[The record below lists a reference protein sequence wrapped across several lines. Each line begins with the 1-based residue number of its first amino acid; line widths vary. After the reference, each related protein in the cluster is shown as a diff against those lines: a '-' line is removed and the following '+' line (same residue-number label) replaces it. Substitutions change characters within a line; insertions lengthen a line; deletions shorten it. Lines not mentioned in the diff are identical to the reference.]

1 MIAVIKRIRWYL
13 WVLIVLVVAYVG
25 VSIYFME
32 HFFTGT
38 EVNGVNADL
47 YTVKQVNELLLSQ
60 ANAYTLTITERGGD
74 TVTLTPAE
82 LGMSFSEGDTV
93 RTLKRE
99 QNGFLWP
106 RMFWQ
111 KDMYQVGPEINYD
124 EDAFGAAVDS

>member
-60 ANAYTLTITERGGD
+60 ANAYTLTITGPGRRHRHPDPGK
-74 TVTLTPAE
+74 AWHE
-82 LGMSFSEGDTV
+82 L
-93 RTLKRE
+93 L
-99 QNGFLWP
+99 
-106 RMFWQ
+106 
-111 KDMYQVGPEINYD
+111 
-124 EDAFGAAVDS
+124 

>member
-47 YTVKQVNELLLSQ
+47 YTVKQEKIS
-60 ANAYTLTITERGGD
+60 
-74 TVTLTPAE
+74 
-82 LGMSFSEGDTV
+82 
-93 RTLKRE
+93 
-99 QNGFLWP
+99 
-106 RMFWQ
+106 
-111 KDMYQVGPEINYD
+111 
-124 EDAFGAAVDS
+124 

>member
-1 MIAVIKRIRWYL
+1 MITVIKRIRWYL
-13 WVLIVLVVAYVG
+13 WVLIVLVIAYVG
-25 VSIYFME
+25 VSVYFME

-82 LGMSFSEGDTV
+82 LGMSFSEAPLRKMPGW
-93 RTLKRE
+93 K
-99 QNGFLWP
+99 
-106 RMFWQ
+106 
-111 KDMYQVGPEINYD
+111 
-124 EDAFGAAVDS
+124 